1 MQREMELCN
10 IMKLLK
16 TPTSIVIS
24 VGMEVSPALLLLTK
38 RKRELKRPLTVEE
51 LVLVKFV
58 TRVSK

>member
-51 LVLVKFV
+51 LLLVKFV

>member
-24 VGMEVSPALLLLTK
+24 VGMEVSPALLLLAK